1 MKEII
6 LAAVGVALLAAAK
19 SALASYRAGKKP
31 ADIVA
36 DAAEAAIDTVE
47 KK

>member
-6 LAAVGVALLAAAK
+6 LAGIGVALLAAAK
-19 SALASYRAGKKP
+19 TALSSYRAGKKP